1 MDRVYRK
8 AGIQFRYPEDWEL
21 SEEGGRSEL
30 SITVS
35 RDGTSFWSITL
46 LRDRPSPEDVLD
58 TVVEAFHDDYPEV
71 DVYPT
76 MTEIAH
82 RPAFA
87 RDVEFV
93 CLEMLNSAFLRAFQS
108 EQHTVLVFYQ
118 TTDTELDE
126 VRPVFEAIC
135 DSVHC
140 DMDGA
145 PPPLLAPPDDPSAS
159 DALFPPDDEEFLQ

>member
-1 MDRVYRK
+1 MDRLYRK
-8 AGIQFRYPEDWEL
+8 AGIQFRYPQDWQL
-21 SEEGGRSEL
+21 SEEGGTSEF
-30 SITVS
+30 SVTVNGE
-35 RDGTSFWSITL
+35 GTSFWSITL
-46 LRDRPSPEDVLD
+46 LRDRPSPEHVLD
-58 TVVEAFHDDYPEV
+58 AAVDAFRDDYPEV

-87 RDVEFV
+87 RDIEFV

-108 EQHTVLVFYQ
+108 AQYTVFVFYQ

-126 VRPVFEAIC
+126 VAPIFEAIS

-140 DMDGA
+140 DIDDSA
-145 PPPLLAPPDDPSAS
+145 PPLLSPPE
-159 DALFPPDDEEFLQ
+159 DEETLQ